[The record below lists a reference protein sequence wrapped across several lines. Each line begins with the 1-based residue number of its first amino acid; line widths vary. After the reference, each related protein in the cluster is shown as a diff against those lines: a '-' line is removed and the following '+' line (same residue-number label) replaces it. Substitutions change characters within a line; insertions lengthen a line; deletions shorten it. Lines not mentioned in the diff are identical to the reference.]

1 MLLKNKFFLV
11 TTVLFLLAAVV
22 AIWRIYPP
30 VLSQFKEHRVKAV
43 ELDAKLKEAESF
55 NQGIIALRNQ
65 TEQLKMVYNL
75 AERALPTNNQSEVLL
90 LELEG
95 LVKDSGLSGIRI
107 TVPFDSAAA
116 SVATDTEVV
125 RPGTTSKKPV
135 VKGSA
140 QTSTSFTL
148 AGNISFAQSRALLD
162 KLMNFSRWN
171 KVKSIDISRSEEAYS
186 TTIIADF
193 FTKAAPSVANSSVP
207 ANLLSQAS
215 QVFQSLSQYSTT
227 PDASREGS
235 YGKPNPF
242 E

>member
-1 MLLKNKFFLV
+1 MLLKNKFFLA
-11 TTVLFLLAAVV
+11 TTVIFLLAAIV

-30 VLSQFKEHRVKAV
+30 VLSQFKEHRVKTV

-55 NQGIIALRNQ
+55 NQGIIALRNN
-65 TEQLKMVYNL
+65 TNQLKTVYGL
-75 AERALPTNNQSEVLL
+75 AERALPVTNQSEVLL

-95 LVKDSGLSGIRI
+95 LVKDSGLSGVRI
-107 TVPFDSAAA
+107 TVPFDNATATAA
-116 SVATDTEVV
+116 SDTEVV

-140 QTSTSFTL
+140 QTNTSFTL
-148 AGNISFAQSRALLD
+148 AGNISFAQSRSLLD
-162 KLMNFSRWN
+162 KLSNFSRWN
-171 KVKSIDISRSEEAYS
+171 RIKSIDISRAEESYS

-193 FTKAAPSVANSSVP
+193 FTKAAPGVAGSSVS
-207 ANLLSQAS
+207 ANLLTQAS

-227 PDASREGS
+227 PDASTEGS

>member
-1 MLLKNKFFLV
+1 MLLKNKFFLI
-11 TTVLFLLAAVV
+11 TTVIFLLAAVG

-30 VLSQFKEHRVKAV
+30 VLSQFREHRIKTV

-55 NQGIIALRNQ
+55 NQGILALRNQ
-65 TEQLKMVYNL
+65 ADQLKTVYNL
-75 AERALPTNNQSEVLL
+75 AERALPTSNQSEVLL

-95 LVKDSGLSGIRI
+95 LVKDSGLSGVRI
-107 TVPFDSAAA
+107 TVPFDGTAAGA
-116 SVATDTEVV
+116 PTDTEVV

-140 QTSTSFTL
+140 QTTTTFTL

-171 KVKSIDISRSEEAYS
+171 KIKSIDISRAEENYS

-193 FTKAAPSVANSSVP
+193 FTKAAPSAANSSVS
-207 ANLLSQAS
+207 ANLLGQAA

-227 PDASREGS
+227 PDASTEGS